1 MTPSPVRW
9 LQVNIKKK
17 LSPVCNRL
25 KRGGVQ
31 RAKPIKINVMNSVE
45 IVVPVAFFGMI
56 FGIVVL
62 VTYYRN
68 KRMER
73 MALISSGRDASIFK
87 EEDDKAKL
95 SSLKYGIFLVG
106 LAIGFIVGDLM
117 ALAGSV
123 TEWIAYISM
132 IFLFGGVSLLV
143 FYLIARKILKRGEQT
158 D

>member
-1 MTPSPVRW
+1 MS
-9 LQVNIKKK
+9 
-17 LSPVCNRL
+17 
-25 KRGGVQ
+25 
-31 RAKPIKINVMNSVE
+31 SVE

-87 EEDDKAKL
+87 EEEKITKL

-106 LAIGFIVGDLM
+106 LAIGFVVGDLM

-123 TEWIAYISM
+123 TEWVAYISM

-143 FYLIARKILKRGEQT
+143 FYLIARKVVKSGKES

>member
-1 MTPSPVRW
+1 MS
-9 LQVNIKKK
+9 
-17 LSPVCNRL
+17 
-25 KRGGVQ
+25 
-31 RAKPIKINVMNSVE
+31 SVE
-45 IVVPVAFFGMI
+45 IVVPVAFFAMI

-87 EEDDKAKL
+87 EEESKTKL

-123 TEWIAYISM
+123 TEWVAYISM

-143 FYLIARKILKRGEQT
+143 FHLIARKIVKSNETSLEMNETAG
-158 D
+158 

>member
-1 MTPSPVRW
+1 MS
-9 LQVNIKKK
+9 
-17 LSPVCNRL
+17 
-25 KRGGVQ
+25 
-31 RAKPIKINVMNSVE
+31 SVE

-73 MALISSGRDASIFK
+73 TALIASGRDASIFK
-87 EEDDKAKL
+87 EEENKTKL

-106 LAIGFIVGDLM
+106 LAIGFIVGDV
-117 ALAGSV
+117 LAAGIAMSEEV
-123 TEWIAYISM
+123 AYISM
-132 IFLFGGVSLLV
+132 ILLFGGIALLV
-143 FYLIARKILKRGEQT
+143 FYLIARKMSTSSEGN